1 MYSAETPIVTFPAP
15 CRKQMVAVKKG
26 REEREAQQQQ
36 TLDWGRGAGGWKGG
50 REEEKVQMAME
61 IIKDPFRR
69 KVLFQRIG
77 IVMVRALVDTDR
89 QIDRQTDRQ
98 IDRHTET

>member
-1 MYSAETPIVTFPAP
+1 
-15 CRKQMVAVKKG
+15 
-26 REEREAQQQQ
+26 
-36 TLDWGRGAGGWKGG
+36 
-50 REEEKVQMAME
+50 ME

-89 QIDRQTDRQ
+89 QTDRQTD
-98 IDRHTET
+98 

>member
-1 MYSAETPIVTFPAP
+1 
-15 CRKQMVAVKKG
+15 
-26 REEREAQQQQ
+26 
-36 TLDWGRGAGGWKGG
+36 
-50 REEEKVQMAME
+50 MAME